1 MTLSF
6 LTSSTSIPSAVR
18 GKVRSFVKAHSLWMG
33 WIASKGIES
42 REAKN
47 SHLLEFAIAHGIG
60 HQVLSIIN
68 GAAFVAPA
76 APIGP
81 APIMADTSNSMGP
94 FDSYDER
101 DAMLALVKQEEEAHA
116 LIHGSP
122 VKVDDLLSTVD
133 QFLSPFVRAE
143 IEKVL
148 APVIAAANKPAI
160 EVEKIVYQQAMP
172 VAPTGA
178 LPYAQ
183 PGNQIRL
190 DKLFNIKS
198 SNPKAMVTLWEAHG
212 AAPAVDPFFVVD
224 AKNMAQLATA
234 IERGS
239 NVWLGG
245 PAGSGKSTLPEQ
257 FAAYTGRPFTKLGF
271 TKQSNVDDQLG
282 GTGVKA
288 GDTGWVDGVLIQAVR
303 RPGMVILLDEITLAP
318 PGVQGLFQGIADDH
332 RTIFLSTGEKVTCA
346 PGVVFVVAD
355 NTFGYGD
362 ETGQYHGTHAANG
375 ALVNRFK
382 RMLKVDYLTTQQ
394 EAQALHNHTRAPLA
408 ACLHVAEF
416 AARARKLPA
425 MDGVILSLRNM
436 VGLVQDVQDGFPVKE
451 AAEVTMLNRLPATE
465 RAALEV
471 LFTLTWEGEFETLMQ
486 GQTLAQQPSN
496 SAGAAAFDDEVSASL
511 TR

>member
-1 MTLSF
+1 MLNI
-6 LTSSTSIPSAVR
+6 LTNTTPINSNVR
-18 GKVRSFVKAHSLWMG
+18 GKVRAFVKAQPQWMA
-33 WIASKGIES
+33 WIAAQGIES

-47 SHLLEFAIAHGIG
+47 KDLLDFALIHGLTA
-60 HQVLSIIN
+60 QVLSILN
-68 GAAFVAPA
+68 GAPAVNAPA
-76 APIGP
+76 NLHAPVNALIDAGL
-81 APIMADTSNSMGP
+81 AALD
-94 FDSYDER
+94 DEDEDER
-101 DAMLALVKQEEEAHA
+101 MEAVAAKADEDEALVK
-116 LIHGSP
+116 GSP
-122 VKVDDLLSTVD
+122 ITAEGLLSAVD
-133 QFLSPFVRAE
+133 QFLSPLVKQELMVA
-143 IEKVL
+143 L
-148 APVIAAANKPAI
+148 APVIAAANKPAV

-183 PGNQIRL
+183 PGNKVKVG
-190 DKLFNIKS
+190 KLFGFKTGNA
-198 SNPKAMVTLWEAHG
+198 NALVTLWEAHG
-212 AAPAVDPFFVVD
+212 AAPAIDPFFVVD
-224 AKNMAQLATA
+224 AGNMAMLATA

-245 PAGSGKSTLPEQ
+245 PAGSGKSTLPQQ
-257 FAAYTGRPFTKLGF
+257 FAAYTGRPFVKLSF

-303 RPGMVILLDEITLAP
+303 RPGTVILLDEITLAP
-318 PGVQGLFQGIADDH
+318 PGVQGLFQGVADDH

-355 NTFGYGD
+355 NTFGFGD

-394 EAQALHNHTRAPLA
+394 EAQALANHTAAPLA
-408 ACLHVAEF
+408 ACQHVAEF

-436 VGLVQDVQDGFPVKE
+436 VGFVQTVQDGFTVKE
-451 AAEVTMLNRLPATE
+451 AANVTMLNRLPATE

-471 LFTLTWEGEFETLMQ
+471 LFTLTWEGEFESLMH
-486 GQTLAQQPSN
+486 GSAAQPVASS
-496 SAGAAAFDDEVSASL
+496 SASAAAFDDEVSASFN
-511 TR
+511 R